1 MKRARSLRKRP
12 RSIKLLAAAV
22 IIASGIH
29 TSAANAQDTAQTRV
43 EPAVP
48 ERPTILPNRRW
59 DEDWSVLADPRV
71 KREPLDDLKY
81 LPFSRD
87 HPRTY
92 LSFGFNLRERIEV
105 DHAPF
110 FGTLPGLRGEWLL
123 SRLEVH
129 ADLRLGD
136 HVQVFAQ
143 LQSAFAPGKKVL
155 APVDQ
160 DRLDVEQV
168 FVGLK
173 KPVRG
178 ARLTLRVGRQL
189 LPVELQRFVSVRDG
203 PNLRQAYDAAYAD
216 YQRGAWRATGAY
228 ARPVQI
234 RDLRAFDDSSDGRL
248 TVRGVL
254 IRRSLLGSAQLAVD
268 FIRYTR
274 DGAVFTSVS
283 GNERRD
289 IVDVRFRGAAKGF
302 DWDVEAMNQTGR
314 IGSQD
319 IEAKAFGSSVG
330 YTFADVGWTPR
341 LAIGVDLAT
350 GDRNAQDNRLETFNP
365 LFPNGYYLAG
375 YTGYPNLVH
384 LKPAV
389 TVRPVRPMSLMFAFA
404 GQWRETTAD
413 AVYQFPGFPIGGTA
427 GRPGRYTGMYGEIR
441 GDWTITPHYSVAF
454 DAVRYAIGDAIREA
468 GGHDANYLAVELR
481 YGW

>member
-1 MKRARSLRKRP
+1 VKLALSLRMRP
-12 RSIKLLAAAV
+12 RSIKPLAAAV
-22 IIASGIH
+22 ITACGIH
-29 TSAANAQDTAQTRV
+29 PGVAGAQDTAQTRV
-43 EPAVP
+43 VPAVP

-59 DEDWSVLADPRV
+59 DEDWSVLADPRI

-81 LPFSRD
+81 LPFSRH

-105 DHAPF
+105 DHSPF
-110 FGTLPGLRGEWLL
+110 FGVLPGLKGEWFL

-136 HVQVFAQ
+136 LVQVFAQ

-155 APVDQ
+155 APVDE

-168 FVGLK
+168 FIGLTL
-173 KPVRG
+173 PVRS
-178 ARLTLRVGRQL
+178 ARLTLRLGRQL

-216 YQRGAWRATGAY
+216 YQRGAWRVTGAY

-248 TVRGVL
+248 TVGGLL
-254 IRRSLLGSAQLAVD
+254 IRRRLLGSAQLAVD
-268 FIRYTR
+268 FIHYTR
-274 DGAVFTSVS
+274 DAAVFTTVS
-283 GNERRD
+283 GDERREIID
-289 IVDVRFRGAAKGF
+289 LRFRGAANGF
-302 DWDVEAMNQTGR
+302 DWDVEAMNQAGR

-319 IEAKAFGSSVG
+319 IDAKAFGSSVG

-341 LAIGVDLAT
+341 LSLGVDLAT
-350 GDRNAQDNRLETFNP
+350 GDRNPQDNRLETFNP

-375 YTGYPNLVH
+375 YTGYPNLIH

-389 TVRPVRPMSLMFAFA
+389 MVRPTRPISLMFALA

-413 AVYQFPGFPIGGTA
+413 AVYQFPGFPVGGTA
-427 GRPGRYTGMYGEIR
+427 GRPGRYTGAYGEIR
-441 GDWTITPHYSVAF
+441 GAWTITPHYSVAF

-468 GGHDANYLAVELR
+468 GGHDANYLGVELR